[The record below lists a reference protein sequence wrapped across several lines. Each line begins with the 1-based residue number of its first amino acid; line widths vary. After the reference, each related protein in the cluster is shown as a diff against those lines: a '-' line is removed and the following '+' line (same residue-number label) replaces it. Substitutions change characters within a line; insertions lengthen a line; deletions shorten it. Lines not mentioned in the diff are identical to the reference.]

1 LAVLITQPHRMKLPQ
16 VMRNI
21 NEFNILYDHL
31 NDYEIMYFGVNLILM
46 LDYRLSFDIEIKNSG
61 KEIDVLM
68 IKRKDDTKWK
78 NNEGYS
84 EFKVYYINVL

>member
-1 LAVLITQPHRMKLPQ
+1 MKLTQ

-31 NDYEIMYFGVNLILM
+31 NGYEIMNFGVNLISM
-46 LDYRLSFDIEIKNSG
+46 LDYRLSFDIEVKNSD
-61 KEIDVLM
+61 KEIEASM

-78 NNEGYS
+78 NNEG
-84 EFKVYYINVL
+84 

>member
-1 LAVLITQPHRMKLPQ
+1 MKLTQ

-31 NDYEIMYFGVNLILM
+31 NGYETMNFGVNLISL
-46 LDYRLSFDIEIKNSG
+46 LDYRLSFDIEVKNSD
-61 KEIDVLM
+61 KEIEASM

-78 NNEGYS
+78 NNED
-84 EFKVYYINVL
+84 

>member
-1 LAVLITQPHRMKLPQ
+1 MKLTQ

-31 NDYEIMYFGVNLILM
+31 NGYEIMNFGVNLISM
-46 LDYRLSFDIEIKNSG
+46 LDYRLSFDIEVKNSD
-61 KEIDVLM
+61 KEIEASM

-78 NNEGYS
+78 NNED
-84 EFKVYYINVL
+84 

>member
-1 LAVLITQPHRMKLPQ
+1 MCVLITQPHRMKLTQ

-31 NDYEIMYFGVNLILM
+31 NGYEIMNFGVNLISM
-46 LDYRLSFDIEIKNSG
+46 LDYRLSFDIEVKNSD
-61 KEIDVLM
+61 KEIEASM

-78 NNEGYS
+78 NNEG
-84 EFKVYYINVL
+84 